1 MSEVFE
7 ILKKRSSF
15 SRFVPEEEQRLADSI
30 SFFLAL
36 ILAYQYLEYQVLCH
50 EPV

>member
-15 SRFVPEEEQRLADSI
+15 SGFLPEEEQRLAGVI
-30 SFFLAL
+30 
-36 ILAYQYLEYQVLCH
+36 
-50 EPV
+50 

>member
-15 SRFVPEEEQRLADSI
+15 IGFVPEEEQRLADVI
-30 SFFLAL
+30 
-36 ILAYQYLEYQVLCH
+36 
-50 EPV
+50 